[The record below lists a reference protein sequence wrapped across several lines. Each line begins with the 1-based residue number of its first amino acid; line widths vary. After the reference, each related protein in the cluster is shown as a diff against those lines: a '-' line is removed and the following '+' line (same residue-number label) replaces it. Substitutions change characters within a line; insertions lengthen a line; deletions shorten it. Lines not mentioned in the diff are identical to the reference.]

1 MPMPDSLTAIC
12 ADAAADLGLSRPAG
26 QCFAA
31 IWQGQDAPCAD
42 DLSAM
47 LGLSRS
53 NVSTALKDLRAWGLI
68 SVQRRVGDRREYF
81 TAPADPWEVL
91 RIILAG
97 RHRRSLAPIL
107 DRLLAAE
114 AGAGDA
120 RVAALHDAASRIGNW
135 LSSLA
140 KLDARTLSMY
150 VGKGAASQAQEE
162 RKKKKKRKA

>member
-1 MPMPDSLTAIC
+1 MPDSLTAIC
-12 ADAAADLGLSRPAG
+12 ADAAADMGLSRPAG

-31 IWQGQDAPCAD
+31 IWQAADTPCAD
-42 DLSAM
+42 DLAAS

-68 SVQRRVGDRREYF
+68 LVIRHAGDRREYF
-81 TAPADPWEVL
+81 AAPADPWEVL
-91 RIILAG
+91 RLILAG

-107 DRLLAAE
+107 DRLLTAE
-114 AGAGDA
+114 ADAGDA
-120 RVAALHDAASRIGNW
+120 RIAALHDAASRIGNW

-140 KLDARTLSMY
+140 KLDARTLSAHID
-150 VGKGAASQAQEE
+150 KGPALQAQED